1 MSRKPCFSAIAAVF
15 LAVTVFVG
23 SAEALALKGAAG
35 FTNQRTGQQTLAL
48 TYDTG
53 LMEFRSWTGALLTSR
68 TGLGTITAIDSY
80 RSRTA
85 STPRLFVGSSDGTLR
100 IINPTAIT
108 SDLKRIK
115 LPGSITYIW
124 TWEKYVWV
132 ATKDAL
138 GKGMLYLLDN
148 ATLATV
154 KSRGFVGT
162 IKFITDVEWYVSN
175 QWGEGVAVAS
185 TDGGGTV
192 SIVRIVYTNNV
203 VSGLSV
209 RTSRGNLGTIN
220 GLGAADIDDD
230 GNSEII
236 VSSTSNSGCIIML
249 RASSLATSI
258 GLTKSL
264 GTPGLVDI
272 SNNVDIYGMPMITLA
287 LANGYV
293 RTFDVN
299 DDGDGTFTIAG
310 FSQRS
315 GFGRV
320 VALRYDEIYGTG
332 CDLVTLVSTDNT
344 KAAFHVTGESVTTDL
359 TIFRV
364 AQ

>member
-1 MSRKPCFSAIAAVF
+1 MF
-15 LAVTVFVG
+15 LASVTFIG
-23 SAEALALKGAAG
+23 SAQALALKGAAG

-53 LMEFRSWTGALLTSR
+53 LMEFRSWTGALLASR

-85 STPRLFVGSSDGTLR
+85 ATPRLFVGSSDGTLR
-100 IINPTAIT
+100 LINPTAIT
-108 SDLKRIK
+108 SDVKRIK

-132 ATKDAL
+132 ATKDTL
-138 GKGMLYLLDN
+138 GKGTLYLLDN

-154 KSRGFVGT
+154 KSRAFTGA
-162 IKFITDVEWYVSN
+162 IKFITDVEWYVN
-175 QWGEGVAVAS
+175 DQWGEGVAVAS

-192 SIVRIVYTNNV
+192 SIVRIVYTDSTV
-203 VSGLSV
+203 TGLSSV
-209 RTSRGNLGTIN
+209 RTPRSGLGTIN

-230 GNSEII
+230 GNSEIV
-236 VSSTSNSGCIIML
+236 VSSNSNSGCIIIL

-258 GLTKSL
+258 GLAKSL
-264 GTPGLVDI
+264 GTTGLVDI

-320 VALRYDEIYGTG
+320 AALRYDEIYGTG

-359 TIFRV
+359 TLFRV